1 LNNRLIRIITA
12 LLIIPPLMLAVIYL
26 NDVAFFI
33 LLECI
38 ILIATYEFSSLIGN
52 SELKYLKFP
61 TFIGAFLIPFAF
73 LINNLNVFLFAV
85 FLVSFLSLI
94 LKLFSKDPLDDN
106 FKTISITLL
115 NVFYIPFFLSFIQL
129 LRHFGYHY
137 IFYLFVIIW
146 LSDTFAYF
154 FGTKFGKH
162 KLYKVISP
170 KKSLEGLAAAFI
182 GGILGGFIY
191 SQIFDVFTVYHTIV
205 ASLFVITAGA
215 IGDLVESMFKRRAGV
230 KDSGKLFPGHGGM
243 LDRIDSIIFAAPVLY
258 FYITLVVVL

>member
-1 LNNRLIRIITA
+1 MTNRFIRIITA
-12 LLIIPPLMLAVIYL
+12 LLIIPPLILSVIYL
-26 NDVAFFI
+26 NDISFFL
-33 LLECI
+33 LLECV
-38 ILIATYEFSSLIGN
+38 ILIATYEFSLLIGKSGLN
-52 SELKYLKFP
+52 YLKFP

-73 LINNLNVFLFAV
+73 LINDLNIFLLAV
-85 FLVSFLSLI
+85 FLVSVLSLI
-94 LKLFSKDPLDDN
+94 LKLFSMNPLDDN

-137 IFYLFVIIW
+137 IFFLFVIIW

-162 KLYKVISP
+162 KLYKTISP
-170 KKSLEGLAAAFI
+170 KKSIEGLAAAFV
-182 GGILGGFIY
+182 GGLLGGYVY
-191 SQIFDVFTVYHTIV
+191 SSIFHVFTDSHAII
-205 ASLFVITAGA
+205 ASVLAIAAGVV
-215 IGDLVESMFKRRAGV
+215 GDLVESMFKRRAGV

-258 FYITLVVVL
+258 FYITMVIAL